1 MNWLQFV
8 LFLLILGLCIWL
20 VVDTII
26 YIVKKVKDKKSKV
39 KEVQNNDV
47 VDNDK

>member
-8 LFLLILGLCIWL
+8 LFLLILGVCIWL

-26 YIVKKVKDKKSKV
+26 YIVKKVKEKKSKA